1 MPGLE
6 IQVFGKLR
14 MRYGDGTIEFFPTRR
29 SEELLSYLL
38 LNQAVQLPRERLVE
52 MLWPDQALSN
62 GRASLSTA
70 LWRLRSVFNQLG
82 VSADDYLQASRDWVR
97 FLPREPLSFDMS
109 DFEQLLDQ
117 AARAGQAAD
126 REESLRAA
134 MVLYGGAFCEGIYAE
149 WCLLAR
155 ERLERRYL
163 RALGQ
168 LTVLRMEEG
177 DFDEALSF
185 GRRLLERD
193 PLREEVHRALMLC
206 YLNLG
211 RYAQGVRQF
220 QECARLLQA
229 ELQTLPMPETIAL
242 YQQLIEARMWATASS
257 EGQTEELSA
266 ELRRAFAEFQAAA
279 TALNALFDR
288 AETETADPPTV
299 TPEQDRVTYRRP
311 MPS

>member
-1 MPGLE
+1 MPGLQ

-70 LWRLRSVFNQLG
+70 LWRLRTVFNQLG

-97 FLPREPLSFDMS
+97 LLPREPLSLDMS
-109 DFEQLLDQ
+109 DFEQLLDK
-117 AARAGQAAD
+117 AARANQLAE
-126 REESLRAA
+126 REKSLRQAV
-134 MVLYGGAFCEGIYAE
+134 VLYSGAFCEGIYAE

-168 LTVLRMEEG
+168 LTVQRMEEG

-185 GRRLLERD
+185 GRQLLERD

-242 YQQLIEARMWATASS
+242 YQRIIEARMWATASPDGQS
-257 EGQTEELSA
+257 EEMSVELQ
-266 ELRRAFAEFQAAA
+266 RAFADFQAAA
-279 TALNALFDR
+279 AALNALFER
-288 AETETADPPTV
+288 AEIESEAAPSV
-299 TPEQDRVTYRRP
+299 TPEPDRLPRRRP